1 MSPVFQSEKKMA
13 IAFRTLASIVLT
25 LAPLLATANPGK
37 IGLIGD
43 SMMVATNSNQ
53 MCGSGQEV
61 LDCFESKLGGHD
73 LAFSHGAGDF
83 DWSIARRLGYGEGE
97 ILNAADDGEEWKDA
111 LAQAQMIT
119 SDPDVNAIFI
129 QLGANDV
136 CADYGHDYS
145 GDLGAIA
152 SDIDATLSHLVEA
165 LPNGATIYWSGVID
179 VVGYRD
185 TMVDRHHSPVF
196 KTCQGLWNLDA
207 DKITQEAAQSLCK
220 GADVPGDLCS
230 DFADWAAIRDPV
242 LDELVDF
249 FVDAYNAER
258 PCGRVLDGRTT
269 EAERQEAR
277 EFNIAL
283 NALLEAKAR
292 EWSERQ
298 DRVRVVFTN
307 RLFDLEIPPYFVSRL
322 DCFHPN
328 RAGQM
333 QLAEEIW
340 KGFHPYYPG
349 NVAFFVDEFDDDD
362 WCTQEFTSWDSCW
375 YDYGDPG
382 FYVLVDTEGRLRI
395 AKRTSNR
402 REHYV
407 VRELG
412 DLSDKTFAW
421 MSFNHKRESL
431 DNGDDRV
438 TLEVY
443 ADGFWYELDV
453 FKGSGND
460 VSSHPGEYYDLTPYL
475 SSDMRIQF
483 RPSPQKSMK
492 DGEGVR
498 LDNFNVF
505 AWGPVPVPEP
515 TPGSAGSSLL
525 VLGMAALASWRL
537 PRRRC

>member
-307 RLFDLEIPPYFVSRL
+307 RLFDLEIPSTRTAPDRCSSPKRSG
-322 DCFHPN
+322 
-328 RAGQM
+328 RASTPTIP
-333 QLAEEIW
+333 ATW
-340 KGFHPYYPG
+340 
-349 NVAFFVDEFDDDD
+349 
-362 WCTQEFTSWDSCW
+362 
-375 YDYGDPG
+375 
-382 FYVLVDTEGRLRI
+382 R
-395 AKRTSNR
+395 
-402 REHYV
+402 
-407 VRELG
+407 
-412 DLSDKTFAW
+412 
-421 MSFNHKRESL
+421 
-431 DNGDDRV
+431 
-438 TLEVY
+438 
-443 ADGFWYELDV
+443 
-453 FKGSGND
+453 
-460 VSSHPGEYYDLTPYL
+460 SS
-475 SSDMRIQF
+475 
-483 RPSPQKSMK
+483 
-492 DGEGVR
+492 
-498 LDNFNVF
+498 
-505 AWGPVPVPEP
+505 
-515 TPGSAGSSLL
+515 
-525 VLGMAALASWRL
+525 
-537 PRRRC
+537 